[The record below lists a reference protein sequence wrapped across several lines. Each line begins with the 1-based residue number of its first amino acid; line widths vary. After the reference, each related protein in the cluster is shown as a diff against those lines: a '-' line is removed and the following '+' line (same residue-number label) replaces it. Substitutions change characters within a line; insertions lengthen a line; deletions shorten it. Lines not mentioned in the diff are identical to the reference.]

1 MLRVI
6 DIIAKKRDGK
16 ILTANEINFMVQGL
30 TKREIPD
37 YQISAWLMAIYLKGM
52 SLEETVVLTMAMAQS
67 GQLIDLSGIRGIKVD
82 KHSTG
87 GVGDTTTLVVA
98 PIVAAAG
105 VPVGKMSGRGL
116 GFTGG
121 TIDKLEAITGFSTA
135 MEMTAFLR
143 QLSSHRLAI
152 MSQTED
158 LAPADGLLYAL
169 RDVTATVESIPL
181 IASSIMSKKIAAG
194 ADKILLDVK
203 VGSGAFMHNLQDAVL
218 LAQTMVHI
226 GHKSGRETIAL
237 LTGMDE
243 PLGCAVG
250 NSLEVQEAIDILSGH
265 SQGRLR
271 ELCLVLS
278 AHMLA
283 LAKEAKSFQEGLE
296 KSTYLLDKG
305 FALKKFTDFIAAQGG
320 DPKVAVNRNLLPTA
334 QFSRKI
340 FADKDAYVQQIDAH
354 EIGCSAVILGAGR
367 EFKGQKIDLSAGL
380 VIKSHVGDLVSQ
392 NQLIAVLY
400 SNKQDSLDLAYEK
413 VSAAIRLG
421 GEPALPS
428 KLVLG
433 IVDSSGIHL
442 T

>member
-105 VPVGKMSGRGL
+105 VPVAKMSGRGL